1 MLVINQLTYLTLC
14 FTTSNGFIFYKQSEN
29 KTGDKSSPED
39 LSPSKN
45 SN

>member
-1 MLVINQLTYLTLC
+1 MVVINQLTHLTLC
-14 FTTSNGFIFYKQSEN
+14 FTTSNGFIFYKLPEN

>member
-1 MLVINQLTYLTLC
+1 MNAQRKLGIFFLD
-14 FTTSNGFIFYKQSEN
+14 FSESNSIKT

>member
-1 MLVINQLTYLTLC
+1 MVVINQLTHLVSC
-14 FTTSNGFIFYKQSEN
+14 FTTSSGFIFYKLSKN